1 REKIMFYSEVAT
13 DQFTRNI
20 VSESS
25 NDYFSRCEKLLSA
38 LDFSIK
44 RKVYQDDRSFEIICT
59 NRQDSF
65 ISYQY
70 YIAFTRQSTP
80 ASISFIKE
88 KIFRKTA
95 NRVRSLI
102 IVAPWFSPEA
112 EAAAKDQD
120 VNLYTLEIFRKQKL
134 NTPPQS

>member
-1 REKIMFYSEVAT
+1 MLTK
-13 DQFTRNI
+13 
-20 VSESS
+20 
-25 NDYFSRCEKLLSA
+25 EKLLSA